1 MTCTPRPGIGHGLR
15 AAPRAVAWIAAPV
28 LMGLGWACAQQA
40 PSASGSA
47 TPGVQG
53 LAQLSLEQLGD
64 LQVTSVA
71 KAPELLRHAPAAIY
85 VITHDEIVRS
95 GVRTIAEALRLAP
108 NLTVTQVSASD
119 YVVTARGFGG
129 NPQDQNFSNKML
141 MLIDGRSVYNP
152 LFSGIY
158 LDAQDLLLDDI
169 DRIEVVSGPG
179 AALWGSNAVN
189 GVINIVTRAATG
201 TEGALAAVDGGNM
214 EKDARAR
221 YGAQSSDESAFRV
234 YAKAYD
240 QEAETLP
247 SGASAH
253 DSWDRTQAG
262 FRYDWSQG
270 SNSLTAQGDAYRAL
284 ENQPSPGDLLVD
296 GANFLT
302 HWQHDTE
309 HSELQVLAYYD
320 MTERAEPFGGQAFV
334 LHTYDLEIQQNIA
347 LGTRDSVVWGA
358 GERVNSYGLT
368 NTASLLFLPPRRAL
382 TLGDLFAQNTF
393 SVGRVQLIQGLKLED
408 DPYVGWQVEPDLR
421 AAWNPSETTLLWA
434 AISRAVRAPTP
445 FDDDVEEKIGSLL
458 ALVGNRAFQPEKVTA
473 YELGYRAEPASTFS
487 VSVSTFY
494 NVYDDLRTIEP
505 SPITGFFPLTWGN
518 LMQGHTYGVEVWGD
532 WQVTSWWR
540 VSPGFRA
547 LHEDLQ
553 FKPGASEIAGT
564 AQAGDDP
571 SSQASLTSS
580 MSLRPNLLLD
590 ATWRYV
596 GALPSPALP
605 SYDELTAR
613 LAWEVSERFELSL
626 SGLNLLHR
634 EHLEF
639 PQLYGGEYI
648 ARSVV
653 LGFEWRR

>member
-1 MTCTPRPGIGHGLR
+1 MICRRRPAIGR
-15 AAPRAVAWIAAPV
+15 ANRATHRAVAWMAVPV
-28 LMGLGWACAQQA
+28 LMGMGWAGAQEVTSVA
-40 PSASGSA
+40 ANSS
-47 TPGVQG
+47 VQG
-53 LAQLSLEQLGD
+53 LAQLSLAQLGD

-71 KAPELLRHAPAAIY
+71 KAPELLRHAPAAVY

-95 GVRTIAEALRLAP
+95 GVRTLPEALRLAP
-108 NLTVTQVSASD
+108 NLTVTQLSASD

-189 GVINIVTRAATG
+189 GVINIITRSASA
-201 TEGALAAVDGGNM
+201 TEGALAGAEGGNM
-214 EKDARAR
+214 QKDLRAQD
-221 YGAQSSDESAFRV
+221 GEQLADDSALRV
-234 YAKAYD
+234 YAKTLD
-240 QEAETLP
+240 QNAETLP
-247 SGASAH
+247 GGASAH
-253 DSWDRTQAG
+253 DNWSRTQAG

-284 ENQPSPGDLLVD
+284 ENQPTPGDLLVD

-309 HSELQVLAYYD
+309 ASELQVLAYYD

-334 LHTYDLEIQQNIA
+334 LHTYDLEVQQNLA
-347 LGTRDSVVWGA
+347 VSTRDSLVWGA
-358 GERVNSYGLT
+358 GERVNSYGVT

-382 TLGDLFAQNTF
+382 TLGDLFVQNTL
-393 SVGRVQLIQGLKLED
+393 SAGPVQFVQGLKLED
-408 DPYVGWQVEPDLR
+408 DPYAGWQVEPDLR
-421 AAWNPSETTLLWA
+421 AAWNMNDTSLLWA

-445 FDDDVEEKIGSLL
+445 FDDDVEERIGSLL
-458 ALVGNRAFQPEKVTA
+458 ALTGNRSFQPEELTA
-473 YELGYRAEPASTFS
+473 YELGYRAQPASSFS

-494 NVYDDLRTIEP
+494 NVYNDLRTIEP
-505 SPITGFFPLTWGN
+505 SPVTGFFPLQWGN
-518 LMQGHTYGVEVWGD
+518 LMQGDTVGVEIWGD

-540 VSPGFRA
+540 LSPGLRT
-547 LHEDLQ
+547 LHEDLR
-553 FKPGASEIAGT
+553 FKAGASGIGGIF
-564 AQAGDDP
+564 QAGDDP
-571 SSQASLTSS
+571 SGQASLTSS
-580 MSLRPNLLLD
+580 MNLRPNLTFD
-590 ATWRYV
+590 ATLRYV
-596 GALPSPALP
+596 GALPDPALP

-613 LAWEVSERFELSL
+613 LAWQVSKNFLLSL
-626 SGLNLLHR
+626 SGLNLLHG

-639 PQLYGGEYI
+639 PVSSGGEYI
-648 ARSVV
+648 ARSVLIGV
-653 LGFEWRR
+653 EWRM